1 MCFGD
6 VKTADQ
12 YYQEMKVKPEP
23 LPSLAVANAVERKVP
38 VYGDVNARIGSA
50 RRSLLNPMNGSGSAL
65 GY

>member
-1 MCFGD
+1 MCFGN

-23 LPSLAVANAVERKVP
+23 LPSLAVANAVDRKAP
-38 VYGDVNARIGSA
+38 TYGEVTDRVGSA
-50 RRSLLNPMNGSGSAL
+50 RRSLLYPMAGSGSAL

>member
-1 MCFGD
+1 MCFGN

-23 LPSLAVANAVERKVP
+23 LPSLAVSNAVERKAP
-38 VYGDVNARIGSA
+38 TYENVNDRVGSA
-50 RRSLLNPMNGSGSAL
+50 RRSLLYPIAGSGSAL